1 MRLIANGIDA
11 DLAVTN
17 NATGLDFN
25 DNQFKVAGVWY
36 FDHALNTSTENTS
49 GIITVKKAGNKVY
62 QHEILE
68 NGQAANR
75 VLQAFNGCRGSIKLA
90 RYKVLLRLFL
100 LMITLT

>member
-1 MRLIANGIDA
+1 MQIWRLQTMQQDWILTIINLRLLVFG
-11 DLAVTN
+11 T
-17 NATGLDFN
+17 
-25 DNQFKVAGVWY
+25 
-36 FDHALNTSTENTS
+36 DHALNTSTENTS
-49 GIITVKKAGNKVY
+49 GIITVKKQATKFINMRF
-62 QHEILE
+62 LE